1 MSKALDVYTV
11 YNVVKSIAD
20 AKSYDYGDVFILLDS
35 VAKRFE
41 EEERKK
47 ETKGNEK

>member
-11 YNVVKSIAD
+11 YNVVLSIAD
-20 AKSYDYGDVFILLDS
+20 AKKYDYGDVYALLDA

-41 EEERKK
+41 EEERKRK
-47 ETKGNEK
+47 KQRNEK